1 MKLGKLG
8 IWFLINE
15 YSAAQAAALAQRVE
29 DWGYSTLWLP
39 EAFGRDPMVAASWL
53 LANTQTLQIATG
65 IANVYARDALAAVNS
80 QYGLNEQSGGRF
92 LLGLGVS
99 HPPLVEGLRG
109 HNYDK
114 PLPTMRAYLDG
125 IAGAQYPSP
134 MPREKLA
141 TVLATLGP
149 KMLAMAAELADGA
162 HSYNVTPEH
171 TAMAREI
178 LGPDKLLCP
187 EQMVILE
194 TDPQIARGMA
204 RQVLRHS
211 TGMPNY
217 RNSFLRQGFTS
228 DDLENGG
235 SDRFIDS
242 IVAWGDEDAIRRRI
256 QEHWDA
262 GADHVCIQT
271 LAKHGMC
278 ASEDDLKVFELLAP
292 AKNLSL

>member
-8 IWFLINE
+8 IWFLVNE
-15 YSAAQAAALAQRVE
+15 LTATQCTALAHRVE
-29 DWGYSTLWLP
+29 KWGYSTLWLP
-39 EAFGRDPMVAASWL
+39 EPFGRDPMVAASWL
-53 LANTQTLQIATG
+53 LANTQTLQVATG
-65 IANVYARDALAAVNS
+65 IASVYARDALAAVNC

-99 HPPLVEGLRG
+99 HSPLVEGLRG
-109 HNYDK
+109 HTYRQ
-114 PLPTMRAYLDG
+114 PIPTMRTYLE
-125 IAGAQYPSP
+125 AMARAQYPSP
-134 MPREKLA
+134 PPPEKPL
-141 TVLATLGP
+141 TVLAALGP
-149 KMLAMAAELADGA
+149 KMLRLAAELADGA
-162 HSYNVTPEH
+162 HPYNVTPDH
-171 TAMAREI
+171 TAWAREI

-194 TDPQIARGMA
+194 TDPQIARAIA
-204 RQVLRHS
+204 RRTLGHS
-211 TGMPNY
+211 TVMPNY
-217 RNSFLRQGFTS
+217 RASFLRMGFTP

-271 LAKHGMC
+271 LTREGAAATEGDMKI
-278 ASEDDLKVFELLAP
+278 FELLAP
-292 AKNLSL
+292 AND